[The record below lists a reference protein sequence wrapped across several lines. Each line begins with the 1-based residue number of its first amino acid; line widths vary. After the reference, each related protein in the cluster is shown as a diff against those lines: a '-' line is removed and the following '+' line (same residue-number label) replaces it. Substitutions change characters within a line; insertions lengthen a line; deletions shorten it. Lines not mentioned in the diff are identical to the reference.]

1 MEDSWRGLK
10 SGFGRKIFPTRLHV
24 RSARLA
30 RLHSLF
36 LPVRLFLTKRRDASP
51 YFRSAKIT
59 GNIPRRRIWILGS
72 VFERNHRIYGP
83 RSITNCEIVTSS
95 LDKFFNSDREIAS
108 RELRYRTLRAR
119 AKDIYR
125 TGSIDKDI
133 QVSLGK
139 FSFFNPRI
147 EVSVFES
154 RSIHR
159 EKKCKNC

>member
-36 LPVRLFLTKRRDASP
+36 LPVRLFLTKRRDVSP

-83 RSITNCEIVTSS
+83 RSITNCEREQKLLHLLWINSSIQIVSS
-95 LDKFFNSDREIAS
+95 TE
-108 RELRYRTLRAR
+108 
-119 AKDIYR
+119 
-125 TGSIDKDI
+125 
-133 QVSLGK
+133 
-139 FSFFNPRI
+139 RI
-147 EVSVFES
+147 EISDS
-154 RSIHR
+154 ACSSQGYLSSWINR
-159 EKKCKNC
+159 EGYPGIFK